1 MTFVVRLGGR
11 FSVLRD
17 GEILPP
23 PPTQSCGVMLLGLL
37 SSGDAWLGRDSTARK
52 LYPRSNPQAA
62 RTALRQTLRR
72 SRSWLGKDAIEAD
85 LGHLRL
91 CGSWSIDLGLADLA
105 KAEGAQ
111 IAPGLDHPWVE
122 EVRRHWSPKKGDL
135 AARDRSFVDAV
146 CATARCD
153 VDNARALLLGGSSF
167 LWQLP
172 VSDVAGMLDLTRP
185 IHARVPSYSGYLEV
199 KGLFEMYSCSFDAA
213 VKDLIRAHQV
223 EVKDGQR
230 KNARRIAQS
239 LLFCLLDGGR
249 MEEARQWRLRLLQD
263 YRFDLRSTI
272 AVSAE
277 AWNRADRGEALEIMR
292 QGESFAPFA
301 SRHDRLHFLT
311 NFAILAAESRETAL
325 SNELA
330 DRCRAE
336 GLSELDNRWNQALSY
351 SQAIQCMTA
360 GDTNRAIS
368 LLEATWAGSG
378 GWPLHIV
385 YGKESLALAHALKGE
400 RNAATR
406 LWSEVHMMRTMAGGA
421 LNPRLQELSAQI
433 KALIS

>member
-1 MTFVVRLGGR
+1 MTFVVRVGGR

-17 GEILPP
+17 GEHLPP

-37 SSGDAWLGRDSTARK
+37 SSGEAWLDRDSTARK

-72 SRSWLGKDAIEAD
+72 SRSWLGEEAIESD

-91 CGSWSIDLGLADLA
+91 CGTWSIDLGLNDLA

-122 EVRRHWSPKKGDL
+122 EIRRDWSPGKGDL

-146 CATARCD
+146 CATAKCD

-172 VSDVAGMLDLTRP
+172 VADVAGMLDLTRP
-185 IHARVPSYSGYLEV
+185 INSRSPSYSGYLEIR
-199 KGLFEMYSCSFDAA
+199 GLFEMYSCSFDSA
-213 VKDLIRAHQV
+213 VKDLIRAHQA
-223 EVKDGQR
+223 ELKDGQR

-263 YRFDLRSTI
+263 YRADLRSTI
-272 AVSAE
+272 AIAAE

-292 QGESFAPFA
+292 EGDSLAPVA

-311 NFAILAAESRETAL
+311 NFSILAAEKKEVAL
-325 SNELA
+325 SKELA
-330 DRCRAE
+330 DRCHCE
-336 GLSELDNRWNQALSY
+336 GLSELDTRWNLALSY
-351 SQAIQCMTA
+351 ARAIQCLA
-360 GDTNRAIS
+360 EGDTTQAIS
-368 LLEATWAGSG
+368 LLQATWAGSE

-400 RNAATR
+400 KNAATR
-406 LWSEVHMMRTMAGGA
+406 LWNEVRMTRTMAGGT

-433 KALIS
+433 KSLIS